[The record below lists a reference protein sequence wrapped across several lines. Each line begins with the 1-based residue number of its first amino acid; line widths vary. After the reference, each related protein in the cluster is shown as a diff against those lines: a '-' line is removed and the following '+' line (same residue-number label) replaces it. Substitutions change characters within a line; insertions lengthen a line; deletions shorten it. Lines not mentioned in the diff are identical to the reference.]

1 MQVSTKG
8 TFGHFG
14 CGFTVYQDLCPRT
27 VLIQCVGESPLHNL
41 QRLQLSVRHTAVC
54 VGSDIT

>member
-14 CGFTVYQDLCPRT
+14 CGFTVLPTLMSTDVPM
-27 VLIQCVGESPLHNL
+27 SD
-41 QRLQLSVRHTAVC
+41 SAVNC
-54 VGSDIT
+54 MWDNAIV